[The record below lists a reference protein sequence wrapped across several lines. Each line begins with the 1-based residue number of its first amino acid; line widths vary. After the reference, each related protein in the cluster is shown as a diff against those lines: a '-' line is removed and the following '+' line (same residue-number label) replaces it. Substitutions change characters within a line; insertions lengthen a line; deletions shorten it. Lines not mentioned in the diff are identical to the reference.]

1 MADRTIKTDRLGILI
16 DQLEVS
22 REISQ
27 QRLEGL
33 TDAECFWEPVAGS
46 WSIRRR
52 GTERTGGAHGVGDWV
67 LDFEEPEP
75 TPAPVTTIA
84 WRLGH
89 LSAGFWG
96 RWEWTFGERKT
107 PPHDFVYASSATEM
121 VDRLWS
127 ELDRWQGS
135 IATLTDEQLDMVGFG
150 QFPGLDPYIPFIGI
164 VWWTNREF
172 IHHMSEISLLR
183 DLWASGMGPNG

>member
-1 MADRTIKTDRLGILI
+1 MTDLSFKTDRLGILM
-16 DQLEVS
+16 DQLVTS
-22 REISQ
+22 RQISQ

-33 TDAECFWEPVAGS
+33 TDDECFWEPVAGS

-52 GTERTGGAHGVGDWV
+52 GTEQTANARGVGDWV
-67 LDFEEPEP
+67 LDYEHPEP
-75 TPAPVTTIA
+75 TPAPLTTIA

-96 RWEWTFGERKT
+96 RWEWTFGERQT
-107 PPHDFVYASSATEM
+107 PAHDYVFASSTAEI
-121 VDRLWS
+121 VDRFWM
-127 ELDRWQGS
+127 ELDRWQAS
-135 IATLTDEQLDMVGFG
+135 IATLTDEQLDMIGFG
-150 QFPGLDPYIPFIGI
+150 QYPGLDPHIPFIAI

-183 DLWASGMGPNG
+183 DLWANGIRPAG